1 MKRGISVEWMDFNRI
16 EIRKTRGKFTL
27 DEIEEVLRYGKDKR
41 GNSLQG
47 SYAML
52 LRCTE
57 ETCGGN
63 GMYDVPDSGFVG
75 DAVTVYLLNDD
86 DHCPVCQDRLPPHDY
101 CPNCGERWNNDTKT
115 P

>member
-1 MKRGISVEWMDFNRI
+1 MKRGISVEWL
-16 EIRKTRGKFTL
+16 EYGKLKIRKARGKFTL

-47 SYAML
+47 AYAVI

-63 GMYDVPDSGFVG
+63 GMHDIPPGGFAG
-75 DAVTVYLLNDD
+75 DAVTVHLLNDD
-86 DHCPVCQDRLPPHDY
+86 DHCPVCQERLPPHDC
-101 CPNCGERWNNDTKT
+101 CPSCGERWKEET
-115 P
+115 